1 MLIGKGREMKR
12 ICLIATG
19 GTIVSKDGGNGL
31 EPELTPQE
39 LLSYVPEL
47 KEIAEIFVREL
58 YRLDSTNIHPQHWLS
73 MAECIREEYENFD
86 GFVVIHGTDTMAYTA
101 AALSYLVQNS
111 RKPIILTGS
120 QKSVYNRDTD
130 ARRNLI
136 DAFCYAADM
145 RSHGV
150 YIVFDGTAILGTH
163 ARKTRTHSYNA
174 FSSINCPEAA
184 IVQEGRII
192 RYFEPEC
199 DGEVKFYQR
208 MNPHILSVRPYPGIS
223 SEILVRTID
232 CYDGLVIECF
242 GTSGIPAYGG
252 FDEAIRLWAT
262 AGKAIVATTQVPHEG
277 SDMSVYRVGKDLMEL
292 GLLEAFDMTPEA
304 VLAKLMW
311 VLGNAANRV
320 ELEQMFAGRVWMD
333 TFRG

>member
-1 MLIGKGREMKR
+1 MKR

-19 GTIVSKDGGNGL
+19 GTIVSKDAGNGL

-47 KEIAEIFVREL
+47 KEIAEISVREL
-58 YRLDSTNIHPQHWLS
+58 YSLDSTNIHPGHWIG
-73 MAECIREEYENFD
+73 MAECIRREYKNFD

-111 RKPIILTGS
+111 AKPIILTGS

-136 DAFCYAADM
+136 DAFCYAADA

-174 FSSINCPEAA
+174 FSSINCPAA
-184 IVQEGRII
+184 AVVQEGRIV

-199 DGEVKFYQR
+199 EGDVMFFDR
-208 MNPHILSVRPYPGIS
+208 MNPCVLRVRPYPGIS
-223 SEILVRTID
+223 PEILNRTID
-232 CYDGLVIECF
+232 CYNGLVIECF

-252 FDEAIRLWAT
+252 FDTAIQSWAK
-262 AGKAIVATTQVPHEG
+262 AGKTIVATTQVPHEG
-277 SDMSVYRVGKDLMEL
+277 SDMSVYRVGKSLMDM

-304 VLAKLMW
+304 ALAKLMW
-311 VLGNAANRV
+311 VLGNAGSRADIA
-320 ELEQMFAGRVWMD
+320 EKFAKRVWMD
-333 TFRG
+333 TFR

>member
-1 MLIGKGREMKR
+1 MKK

-19 GTIVSKDGGNGL
+19 GTIGAKDGGNGV

-47 KEIAEIFVREL
+47 KEIAQISVREL
-58 YRLDSTNIHPQHWLS
+58 YRLDSTNIHPEHWLG
-73 MAECIREEYENFD
+73 MAGCIREEYGNFD

-111 RKPIILTGS
+111 KKPIILTGS

-184 IVQEGRII
+184 VVQEGRVI

-199 DGEVKFYQR
+199 GGEVRFYDR
-208 MNPHILSVRPYPGIS
+208 MNPRVLSVRPYPGIS
-223 SEILVRTID
+223 PEILTRTMD

-252 FDEAIRLWAT
+252 FDTALKAWAK
-262 AGKAIVATTQVPHEG
+262 AGKVIVATTQVPHEG
-277 SDMSVYRVGKDLMEL
+277 SDMSVYRVGKDLMDL

-311 VLGNAANRV
+311 ALGNAGSRK
-320 ELEQMFAGRVWMD
+320 EMEEKFAERVWMD

>member
-1 MLIGKGREMKR
+1 M
-12 ICLIATG
+12 
-19 GTIVSKDGGNGL
+19 

-47 KEIAEIFVREL
+47 KEIAKVSVREL
-58 YRLDSTNIHPQHWLS
+58 YRLDSTNINPGHWVE
-73 MAECIREEYENFD
+73 MGECIRREYENFD

-130 ARRNLI
+130 ARKNLI

-184 IVQEGRII
+184 VLQEGRII

-199 DGEVKFYQR
+199 SGEVQFYGR
-208 MNPHILSVRPYPGIS
+208 MNPYVLSVRPYPGIS
-223 SEILVRTID
+223 PEILTRTMD
-232 CYDGLVIECF
+232 CYDGLVMECF

-252 FDEAIRLWAT
+252 FDAAVRAWAQ
-262 AGKAIVATTQVPHEG
+262 AGKVIVATTQVPHEG
-277 SDMSVYRVGKDLMEL
+277 SDMSVYRVGKDLMDL

-311 VLGNAANRV
+311 ALGNADGKEGIGR
-320 ELEQMFAGRVWMD
+320 MFSKRVWMD

>member
-1 MLIGKGREMKR
+1 MKR

-47 KEIAEIFVREL
+47 REIAQISVREL
-58 YRLDSTNIHPQHWLS
+58 YRLDSTNIHPEHWLG
-73 MAECIREEYENFD
+73 MAGCIREEYGNFD

-101 AALSYLVQNS
+101 AALSYLVQNAK
-111 RKPIILTGS
+111 KPIVLTGS

-136 DAFCYAADM
+136 DAFCYAADA

-174 FSSINCPEAA
+174 FSSINCPAA
-184 IVQEGRII
+184 AVVQEGRII

-199 DGEVKFYQR
+199 GGEVKFYDR
-208 MNPHILSVRPYPGIS
+208 MNPRVLSVRPYPGIS
-223 SEILVRTID
+223 PEILTRTMD

-252 FDEAIRLWAT
+252 FDAALKAWAQ

-277 SDMSVYRVGKDLMEL
+277 SDMSVYRVGKDLMDL

-311 VLGNAANRV
+311 ALGNAGSRQ
-320 ELEQMFAGRVWMD
+320 EMERKFAGRVWMD

>member
-1 MLIGKGREMKR
+1 MKK

-19 GTIVSKDGGNGL
+19 GTIVSKDAGNGL

-47 KEIAEIFVREL
+47 KEIAEISVREL
-58 YRLDSTNIHPQHWLS
+58 YSLDSTNIHPGHWIG
-73 MAECIREEYENFD
+73 MAECIRQEYDRFD

-111 RKPIILTGS
+111 AKPIILTGS

-136 DAFCYAADM
+136 DAFCYAADA

-150 YIVFDGTAILGTH
+150 YIVFDGVAILGTH

-184 IVQEGRII
+184 VVQEGRIV

-199 DGEVKFYQR
+199 SGDVVFYGR
-208 MNPHILSVRPYPGIS
+208 MNPCVLRVRPYPGIS
-223 SEILVRTID
+223 PEILDRTID
-232 CYDGLVIECF
+232 CYNGLVIECF

-252 FDEAIRLWAT
+252 FDTAIQNWAR
-262 AGKAIVATTQVPHEG
+262 AGKTIVATTQVPHEG
-277 SDMSVYRVGKDLMEL
+277 SDMSVYRVGKSLMDI

-304 VLAKLMW
+304 ALAKLMW
-311 VLGNAANRV
+311 VLGNAGSCADIAEKFSKRI
-320 ELEQMFAGRVWMD
+320 WMD
-333 TFRG
+333 TFRE

>member
-1 MLIGKGREMKR
+1 MKK
-12 ICLIATG
+12 ICLVATG
-19 GTIVSKDGGNGL
+19 GTIVSKDVGSGL

-47 KEIAEIFVREL
+47 KEFAEISVREL
-58 YRLDSTNIHPQHWLS
+58 FRLDSTNINPWHWVE
-73 MAECIREEYENFD
+73 MEKCIRAEYENFD

-130 ARRNLI
+130 ARKNLV
-136 DAFCYAADM
+136 DAFCYAADA

-184 IVQEGRII
+184 VLREGRII

-199 DGEVKFYQR
+199 AGEVSFFGR
-208 MNPHILSVRPYPGIS
+208 MNPRVLRVRPYPGIS
-223 SEILVRTID
+223 PEILTRTMD

-252 FDEAIRLWAT
+252 FDEAVRAWAQ
-262 AGKAIVATTQVPHEG
+262 AGRAIVATTQVPHEG
-277 SDMSVYRVGKDLMEL
+277 SDMSVYRVGKDLMDL

-311 VLGNAANRV
+311 ALGNAGGR
-320 ELEQMFAGRVWMD
+320 EEMERMFAGKVWMD
-333 TFRG
+333 RLQA